1 MMNLIAQVDPGAL
14 TGLVEQYGVMGLMFS
29 VLLVLYIRQS
39 KRLQSVED
47 KNDEQTAKQLE
58 AYEGLIKE
66 YINLLEKNTGVI
78 GKLTGCVNSIKEAI
92 ERIDRR
98 TDGK

>member
-1 MMNLIAQVDPGAL
+1 MFLAQVDPSIFSNL
-14 TGLVEQYGVMGLMFS
+14 IEQYGVMGLMFVVILS
-29 VLLVLYIRQS
+29 LYLKQS
-39 KRLQSVED
+39 KRLQEVEK
-47 KNDEQTAKQLE
+47 KNDDQAAKQLE

-66 YINLLEKNTGVI
+66 YISLLEKNTGVI
-78 GKLTGCVNSIKEAI
+78 GKLTGCVNSIKDAI

>member
-1 MMNLIAQVDPGAL
+1 MFLAQVDPGML
-14 TGLVEQYGVMGLMFS
+14 SSLIEQYGVMGIMFV
-29 VLLVLYIRQS
+29 VLLTLFIRQN
-39 KRLQSVED
+39 KRLQEVEK
-47 KNDEQTAKQLE
+47 KNDEQNVKQLE

-66 YINLLEKNTGVI
+66 YIALLEKNTGVI

-98 TDGK
+98 TE